1 MKPINL
7 SVFITKMSFYCVG
20 DQYALK
26 IRLVDHVYDDQ
37 VIDFLT
43 VKIILPEG
51 ARSVFA
57 LVRVERS
64 HTLDADDVFVLHQKH
79 PHGNTL

>member
-1 MKPINL
+1 M
-7 SVFITKMSFYCVG
+7 
-20 DQYALK
+20 
-26 IRLVDHVYDDQ
+26 RLVDHVYDDQ

-57 LVRVERS
+57 LVRSES
-64 HTLDADDVFVLHQKH
+64 SPTLDADGVFVLHQKH
-79 PHGNTL
+79 PHGNAL

>member
-1 MKPINL
+1 MFYKTIQTLRTSRGQYFQKKGLPQRSPVSLLFLIL
-7 SVFITKMSFYCVG
+7 TGMSLYHPG

-26 IRLVDHVYDDQ
+26 MRLVDHVYDDQ

-51 ARSVFA
+51 ARSV
-57 LVRVERS
+57 L
-64 HTLDADDVFVLHQKH
+64 
-79 PHGNTL
+79 

>member
-1 MKPINL
+1 M
-7 SVFITKMSFYCVG
+7 
-20 DQYALK
+20 
-26 IRLVDHVYDDQ
+26 RLVDHVYDDQ

-57 LVRVERS
+57 LVRVESS
-64 HTLDADDVFVLHQKH
+64 HTRDADDAFVLHQKH

>member
-1 MKPINL
+1 MHP
-7 SVFITKMSFYCVG
+7 SVFATNGCFCCVG

-26 IRLVDHVYDDQ
+26 MRLVDHVYDDQ

-51 ARSVFA
+51 ARSVF
-57 LVRVERS
+57 VIVWVES
-64 HTLDADDVFVLHQKH
+64 SQFT
-79 PHGNTL
+79 GC

>member
-1 MKPINL
+1 
-7 SVFITKMSFYCVG
+7 MSGTQASYFRHILPNHRRCAANVSHVYHLG

-26 IRLVDHVYDDQ
+26 MRLVDHVYDDQ

-51 ARSVFA
+51 AR
-57 LVRVERS
+57 
-64 HTLDADDVFVLHQKH
+64 
-79 PHGNTL
+79 

>member
-1 MKPINL
+1 MAH
-7 SVFITKMSFYCVG
+7 MSFYCVG

-26 IRLVDHVYDDQ
+26 MRLVDHVYDDQ

-51 ARSVFA
+51 ARSVF
-57 LVRVERS
+57 
-64 HTLDADDVFVLHQKH
+64 T
-79 PHGNTL
+79 